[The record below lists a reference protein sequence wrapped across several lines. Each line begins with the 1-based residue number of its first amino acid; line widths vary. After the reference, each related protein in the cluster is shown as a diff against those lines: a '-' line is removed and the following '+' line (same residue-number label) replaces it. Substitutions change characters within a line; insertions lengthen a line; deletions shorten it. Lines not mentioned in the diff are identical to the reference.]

1 MSHWIPQPAV
11 ALNAFDMDEKP
22 NTQGNYEYSVGGK
35 RFKMLSGGKIEGI
48 DIVEAECLP
57 EIVNKVVGRA
67 LMTRRG
73 KLRSLVINSHGNIGR
88 LRIGEGIT
96 MQNVHNLAP
105 LNGKVER
112 VYLTAC
118 LVGCDNEGFNFCN
131 RIATIVNAIVFAPED
146 LQFLDHQKRI
156 SKFLTFRIDSF
167 EGFVYEFKPNCS
179 PIRNTRLSQPIDDEE
194 ERYIGL

>member
-11 ALNAFDMDEKP
+11 ALNAYDINEKP
-22 NTQGNYEYSVGGK
+22 NAQGIYEYSVGGK

-57 EIVNKVVGRA
+57 EIVNRVLGRA
-67 LMTRRG
+67 LMTRRK

-112 VYLTAC
+112 IYLTAC
-118 LVGCDNEGFNFCN
+118 LVGCDNEGFSFCN
-131 RIATIVNAIVFAPED
+131 RIATIVNATVFAPED
-146 LQFLDHQKRI
+146 LQFPDHQKGI

-167 EGFVYEFKPNCS
+167 EGFVYEFKPNCA
-179 PIRNTRLSQPIDDEE
+179 PIRNPRLSEPIDYDEQG
-194 ERYIGL
+194 YIGL